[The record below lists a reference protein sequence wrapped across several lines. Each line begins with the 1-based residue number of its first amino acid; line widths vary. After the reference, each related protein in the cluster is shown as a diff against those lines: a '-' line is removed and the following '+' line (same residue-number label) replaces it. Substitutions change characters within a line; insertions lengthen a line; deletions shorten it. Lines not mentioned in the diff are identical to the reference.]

1 MTHLRTVLS
10 PEPRVGGPKRAQQQ
24 RPLQSLMGEEEL
36 EELPF
41 LEFKLVGMCNPRTA
55 LLGFLF
61 FGPCST
67 LRATYCAPCS
77 KSSKIALGAVHPDP
91 RFAAPPRFSFPS
103 QQTAPRRSNTLTVP
117 GQEHCQYVH

>member
-41 LEFKLVGMCNPRTA
+41 LEFKIGCAIRGPLSVSQVYFVFVFVFVF

-103 QQTAPRRSNTLTVP
+103 QQTAARR
-117 GQEHCQYVH
+117 

>member
-1 MTHLRTVLS
+1 MTHLRTVRS

-55 LLGFLF
+55 LLIFCICICICIFGISFFLD
-61 FGPCST
+61 
-67 LRATYCAPCS
+67 RAARSAPHIVRHAA
-77 KSSKIALGAVHPDP
+77 KVAKLPLVHPDP

-103 QQTAPRRSNTLTVP
+103 QQTAARR
-117 GQEHCQYVH
+117 